1 MWRKTQNKSL
11 VFPLSPQTMLIKGQQ
26 TVLKEDLF
34 FPLTIKNKVKMK
46 QKKEY
51 TRTSSVLYQPHNH
64 PQKLQRKKKESKKTM
79 QKVRCFAC
87 MRKKSKIFTQ
97 NPTPKKT
104 QKIQNPSD
112 PMKNHDLNTQNKTVF
127 PL

>member
-97 NPTPKKT
+97 NSTPKKSSE
-104 QKIQNPSD
+104 NSESLRPHEES
-112 PMKNHDLNTQNKTVF
+112 
-127 PL
+127 